1 MRPLF
6 RVLVYP
12 PSSSIPHSLSSV
24 CRSKRPLGVSQSKKG
39 KRRRK
44 LLVTGASRYDTELWA
59 GIPGGGGGKGAD
71 MVQDITR
78 TSHCF
83 YLPFIQ

>member
-1 MRPLF
+1 M
-6 RVLVYP
+6 
-12 PSSSIPHSLSSV
+12 
-24 CRSKRPLGVSQSKKG
+24 SQSKKG

-44 LLVTGASRYDTELWA
+44 LLVIGAGRYDTVLWA
-59 GIPGGGGGKGAD
+59 GIPGGGAVKEWIWSK
-71 MVQDITR
+71 DITR